1 VRTRVGPTLEGAVRT
16 LVGPTFRSGEASAIS
31 LAQTGVNL
39 GERGRLL
46 FAARL
51 RLGMRPRNGPI
62 DAVR

>member
-1 VRTRVGPTLEGAVRT
+1 MRTR
-16 LVGPTFRSGEASAIS
+16 VGPTFRSGEACAIS
-31 LAQTGVNL
+31 LAQAGGNL

>member
-1 VRTRVGPTLEGAVRT
+1 MRTRVGTTLEGAVRT
-16 LVGPTFRSGEASAIS
+16 LVGPTVRWGEACAIS
-31 LAQTGVNL
+31 LAWTGANL